1 MKLTINIKPFSFQLT
16 RKLITSQG
24 IIHKKVGLLLQIKDS
39 DGNCGWG
46 EVSPFDKNE
55 FKKSIESLNLI
66 GKKTTQDS
74 IENYLCELQG
84 LGALAF
90 GLGASLADLESSPR
104 GKLNFEGF
112 DFTKS
117 AYLLRT
123 DIDPFE
129 SIINYIDRTSKN
141 KSSCT
146 IKWKVS
152 NQKNKFKE
160 EKTLQKILDI
170 LPQNFKLRIDP
181 NGGWSRQKA
190 QEWINELKNEPRLE
204 WIEQPLPSKDIEGL
218 FSLANQIPI
227 ALDESLVEFPCLRKM
242 WKSWQIRRPA
252 LDGDPRLLLKEIE
265 QENSQ
270 TVIST
275 AFETGIGR
283 RWVNHLAARQVKGG
297 NPCAPGLA
305 PGWCPKG
312 PLFNNNPKLV
322 WEAV

>member
-1 MKLTINIKPFSFQLT
+1 MKLIINIKPFSFQLT

-24 IIHKKVGLLLQIKDS
+24 IIHNKVGLLLQIKDS
-39 DGNCGWG
+39 NGNYGWG
-46 EVSPFDKNE
+46 EVSPIEKKE
-55 FKKSIESLNLI
+55 LQKSIESLDFI
-66 GKKTTQDS
+66 GKQTTKDS
-74 IENYLCELQG
+74 IENYLFELP
-84 LGALAF
+84 GALAF
-90 GLGASLADLESSPR
+90 GLGSCLADLEILTQK
-104 GKLNFEGF
+104 KLNLEGL
-112 DFTKS
+112 DDAKS
-117 AYLLRT
+117 AYLLPT
-123 DIDPFE
+123 DIDPLE
-129 SIINYIDRTSKN
+129 SIVNYIDRSNEK
-141 KSSCT
+141 KSSYT

-152 NQKNKFKE
+152 NQENNFKE

-170 LPQNFKLRIDP
+170 LPNNFKLRIDP

-218 FSLANQIPI
+218 FSLATQIPI
-227 ALDESLVEFPCLRKM
+227 ALDESLVEFPYLRKT

-283 RWVNHLAARQVKGG
+283 RWINHLAARQVKGK

-312 PLFNNNPKLV
+312 PLFNNNPKSV
-322 WEAV
+322 WEAA

>member
-1 MKLTINIKPFSFQLT
+1 MKLIINIKPFSFRLT

-24 IIHKKVGLLLQIKDS
+24 IIHNKVGLLLQIKDS

-46 EVSPFDKNE
+46 EVSPIEKKE
-55 FKKSIESLNLI
+55 LQKSIESLDFI
-66 GKKTTQDS
+66 GRQTTKDS

-84 LGALAF
+84 LGALTF
-90 GLGASLADLESSPR
+90 GLGASLADLENLTIR
-104 GKLNFEGF
+104 KLDFEGF
-112 DFTKS
+112 DITKS
-117 AYLLRT
+117 AYLLPT
-123 DIDPFE
+123 DIDPLE
-129 SIINYIDRTSKN
+129 SIVNYIDRSNET

-152 NQKNKFKE
+152 NQENNFKE
-160 EKTLQKILDI
+160 EKILQKILDI
-170 LPQNFKLRIDP
+170 LPKNFKLRIDP

-190 QEWINELKNEPRLE
+190 QEWSNELKNEPRLE

-227 ALDESLVEFPCLRKM
+227 ALDESLVEFPYLRKT

-265 QENSQ
+265 QEDSQ

-283 RWVNHLAARQVKGG
+283 RWVNHLAARQVKGE

-312 PLFNNNPKLV
+312 PLFNNNPKSV
-322 WEAV
+322 WEAA

>member
-1 MKLTINIKPFSFQLT
+1 MKLIINIKPFSFQLT

-24 IIHKKVGLLLQIKDS
+24 IIHNKVGLLLQIKDS
-39 DGNCGWG
+39 NGNYGWG
-46 EVSPFDKNE
+46 EVSPIEKKE
-55 FKKSIESLNLI
+55 LEKSIESLDLI
-66 GKKTTQDS
+66 GKQTTKDS
-74 IENYLCELQG
+74 IENYLFELP
-84 LGALAF
+84 GALAF
-90 GLGASLADLESSPR
+90 GLGSCLADLESLTQR
-104 GKLNFEGF
+104 KLNLEGF
-112 DFTKS
+112 DVAKS
-117 AYLLRT
+117 AYLLPT
-123 DIDPFE
+123 DIDPLE
-129 SIINYIDRTSKN
+129 SVVKYLDRSN
-141 KSSCT
+141 KEKISRT

-152 NQKNKFKE
+152 NQENNFNE
-160 EKTLQKILDI
+160 EKALQKILNV
-170 LPQNFKLRIDP
+170 LPKNFKLRIDP

-190 QEWINELKNEPRLE
+190 HEWSSELKNETRLE

-227 ALDESLVEFPCLRKM
+227 ALDESLIEFPYLRKT

-252 LDGDPRLLLKEIE
+252 LDGDPRLLLKEIDKE
-265 QENSQ
+265 DSQ

-283 RWVNHLAARQVKGG
+283 RWINHLAARQVKGK

-322 WEAV
+322 WEAA

>member
-1 MKLTINIKPFSFQLT
+1 MKLIINFKPFSFQLT
-16 RKLITSQG
+16 KKLITSQG
-24 IIHKKVGLLLQIKDS
+24 IIHRKVGLLLQIKDS

-46 EVSPFDKNE
+46 EVSPFETNE
-55 FKKSIESLNLI
+55 LKKSIESLDFI
-66 GKKTTQDS
+66 GKQTTKDS
-74 IENYLCELQG
+74 IENYLSELEG
-84 LGALAF
+84 LGALTF
-90 GLGASLADLESSPR
+90 GLGASLADLENLTIK
-104 GKLNFEGF
+104 KLDFEGF
-112 DFTKS
+112 DITKS
-117 AYLLRT
+117 AYLLPT
-123 DIDPFE
+123 DIDPLE
-129 SIINYIDRTSKN
+129 SIFNYIDRSNEK

-152 NQKNKFKE
+152 NQEDNCKE
-160 EKTLQKILDI
+160 EKILQKILDI
-170 LPQNFKLRIDP
+170 LPNNFKLRIDP

-190 QEWINELKNEPRLE
+190 QEWSNELKNETRLE

-227 ALDESLVEFPCLRKM
+227 ALDESLVQFPYLRKA

-265 QENSQ
+265 QEYSR

-283 RWVNHLAARQVKGG
+283 RWINHLAARQIKGK

-322 WEAV
+322 WEAA

>member
-1 MKLTINIKPFSFQLT
+1 MKLIINIKPFSFQLT

-24 IIHKKVGLLLQIKDS
+24 IIHNKIGFLLQIKDS

-46 EVSPFDKNE
+46 EVSPIEKNE
-55 FKKSIESLNLI
+55 LKECIESLNFI
-66 GKKTTQDS
+66 GRITTKDS
-74 IENYLCELQG
+74 IENYLYELP
-84 LGALAF
+84 GALAF
-90 GLGASLADLESSPR
+90 GLGASLADLENLSIR
-104 GKLNFEGF
+104 ELDFEGF
-112 DFTKS
+112 DITES
-117 AYLLRT
+117 SYLLPT
-123 DIDPFE
+123 DIDPLE
-129 SIINYIDRTSKN
+129 SIIKYLERSNKE
-141 KSSCT
+141 KSSRT

-152 NQKNKFKE
+152 NQENNFNE
-160 EKTLQKILDI
+160 EKTLQRILNI
-170 LPQNFKLRIDP
+170 LPKDFKLRIDP

-190 QEWINELKNEPRLE
+190 QEWSSELKNETRLQ

-227 ALDESLVEFPCLRKM
+227 ALDESLIEFPYLRKI

-252 LDGDPRLLLKEIE
+252 LDGDPRLLLKELE
-265 QENSQ
+265 KEDSR

-283 RWVNHLAARQVKGG
+283 RWINHLAARQVKGK

-312 PLFNNNPKLV
+312 PLFDNNPKLV
-322 WEAV
+322 WEAA

>member
-1 MKLTINIKPFSFQLT
+1 MKLIINIKPFSFDLT
-16 RKLITSQG
+16 RKLITSKG
-24 IIHKKVGLLLQIKDS
+24 IIHKKIGLLLQLKDS
-39 DGNCGWG
+39 YGNCGWG
-46 EVSPFDKNE
+46 EVSPIEGNE
-55 FKKSIESLNLI
+55 LNVCIESLNFI
-66 GKKTTQDS
+66 GRKTTKDS
-74 IENYLCELQG
+74 IENYLCELP
-84 LGALAF
+84 GALAF
-90 GLGASLADLESSPR
+90 GLGTSLADLENLTIK
-104 GKLNFEGF
+104 KLDFEGF
-112 DFTKS
+112 NITGS
-117 AYLLRT
+117 SYLLPT
-123 DIDPFE
+123 DIDPLE
-129 SIINYIDRTSKN
+129 SVVKYLDRSN
-141 KSSCT
+141 KEKISST

-152 NQKNKFKE
+152 NQENNFNE
-160 EKTLQKILDI
+160 EKALQKILNV
-170 LPQNFKLRIDP
+170 LPKNFKLRIDP

-190 QEWINELKNEPRLE
+190 HEWSSELKNETRLE

-227 ALDESLVEFPCLRKM
+227 ALDESLIEFPYLRKT

-265 QENSQ
+265 KEDSQ

-283 RWVNHLAARQVKGG
+283 RWINHLAARQVKGK

-322 WEAV
+322 WEAA

>member
-1 MKLTINIKPFSFQLT
+1 MKLIINIKPFSFQLT

-24 IIHKKVGLLLQIKDS
+24 SLYKKVGLLLQIKDS
-39 DGNCGWG
+39 DGNYGWG
-46 EVSPFDKNE
+46 EVSPLEKKE
-55 FKKSIESLNLI
+55 LQKSIESLDFI
-66 GKKTTQDS
+66 GRKTTKDS
-74 IENYLCELQG
+74 IENYLCEFPGVLS
-84 LGALAF
+84 F
-90 GLGASLADLESSPR
+90 GLGTCLADLENLNKS
-104 GKLNFEGF
+104 KLNFEDF
-112 DFTKS
+112 DIAKS
-117 AYLLRT
+117 AYLLPT
-123 DIDPFE
+123 DIDPLE
-129 SIINYIDRTSKN
+129 SIIKYVDESNYK

-152 NQKNKFKE
+152 HQKNNFKE

-170 LPQNFKLRIDP
+170 LPNNFKLRIDP
-181 NGGWSRQKA
+181 NGGWSRQEA

-227 ALDESLVEFPCLRKM
+227 ALDESLVEFPYLRKT

-265 QENSQ
+265 QEDSQ

-283 RWVNHLAARQVKGG
+283 RWINHLAARQVKGG
-297 NPCAPGLA
+297 HPCAPGLA
-305 PGWCPKG
+305 PGWRPKG

-322 WEAV
+322 WEAT

>member
-1 MKLTINIKPFSFQLT
+1 MKLIINIKPFSFQLT
-16 RKLITSQG
+16 KKLITSQG
-24 IIHKKVGLLLQIKDS
+24 IIHNKVGLLLQIKDS
-39 DGNCGWG
+39 NGNYGWG
-46 EVSPFDKNE
+46 EVSPIEKKE
-55 FKKSIESLNLI
+55 LEKSIESLDFI
-66 GKKTTQDS
+66 GKQTTKDS
-74 IENYLCELQG
+74 IENYLFELP
-84 LGALAF
+84 GALAF
-90 GLGASLADLESSPR
+90 GLGSCLADLESLTQR
-104 GKLNFEGF
+104 KLNLEGF
-112 DFTKS
+112 DVAKS
-117 AYLLRT
+117 AYLLPT
-123 DIDPFE
+123 DIDPLE
-129 SIINYIDRTSKN
+129 SIRKYVDESNEK

-152 NQKNKFKE
+152 HLENNFKE

-170 LPQNFKLRIDP
+170 LPNNFKLRIDP

-190 QEWINELKNEPRLE
+190 QEWSNELKNEPRLE

-218 FSLANQIPI
+218 FSLATQIPI
-227 ALDESLVEFPCLRKM
+227 ALDESLVEFPYLRKT

-265 QENSQ
+265 QEDSQ